1 MSIPKEPRQL
11 MINLM
16 YLVLTAML
24 ALNVS
29 AEIINAFFALNKGIN
44 NTNGI
49 VDNSNIRLKASID
62 AQAKAYSNPAT
73 ASAKSGAEKAIEISK
88 EFASYIT
95 SLNDEMVEAAGGP
108 NPAYTDGRPVRYKD
122 KDVTTRMFLPEGQN
136 RGVELETKINETR
149 AKYLALVSDPKERA
163 DLEKQIALG
172 VETMEEISKVSKAK
186 TWSEYKF
193 KQMPVAAVMPLFT
206 KLRADAKNSETS
218 LLNYFADK
226 VNIKEIKFD
235 GFKVAIAPKN
245 GYIIQGEKFEAD
257 VYLAAYSTNPG
268 SGVSISVNGGGIAT
282 KDGVGHYTATAG
294 ELGKKKV
301 TASAS
306 IKNPMTGETKTVN
319 GEFEYEVG
327 RRSVAISADK
337 MNVFYIGVDN
347 PVSVS
352 AAGVSSNLLKASGS
366 GVSLTDKGDGKYNVT
381 ASAPNPNASITVS
394 APGLQQ
400 TFPFRVKRIPDPVAK
415 LGNKMGGSMGN
426 GEFKA
431 QSGVLAWLEG
441 FDFDAK
447 CQIQSYRLTRVP
459 KRQDPVVIENSGGS
473 FNGQCRSLADAA
485 KPGDIYYIDDVKARC
500 PGDQSGRQ
508 VNSMVFTIK

>member
-49 VDNSNIRLKASID
+49 VDVSNGRLKATID
-62 AQAKAYSNPAT
+62 AQAKAYTNPTT

-88 EFASYIT
+88 EFASYVT
-95 SLNDEMVEAAGGP
+95 DMNDAMVTAAGGP

-122 KDVTTRMFLPEGQN
+122 KDVTTRMFLPEGEN
-136 RGVELETKINETR
+136 KGVELENKIKETR
-149 AKYLALVSDPKERA
+149 EKYLALIANPTEKA
-163 DLEKQIALG
+163 DVEKQIALG
-172 VETMEEISKVSKAK
+172 VETMEDISKVSKAK
-186 TWSEYKF
+186 TWAEYKF
-193 KQMPVAAVMPLFT
+193 KQMPVAAVMPFFT
-206 KLRADAKNSETS
+206 KLKADAKNSETA
-218 LLNYFADK
+218 LLNYFA
-226 VNIKEIKFD
+226 D

-268 SGVSISVNGGGIAT
+268 SGVNISVNGSGQPT
-282 KDGVGHYTATAG
+282 KDGVAHYTATAS

-301 TASAS
+301 TASAT
-306 IKNPMTGETKTVN
+306 IKNPSTGEVKTVN

-381 ASAPNPNASITVS
+381 ASTPNPNASITVS

>member
-62 AQAKAYSNPAT
+62 AQAKAYTNPIT
-73 ASAKSGAEKAIEISK
+73 ANAKSGAEKAIEISK
-88 EFASYIT
+88 EFASYVT
-95 SLNDEMVEAAGGP
+95 GLNDDMVTAAGGP
-108 NPAYTDGRPVRYKD
+108 NPEYADGRPVRFKD
-122 KDVTTRMFLPEGQN
+122 KDVTTRMFLPEGENKGEELQK
-136 RGVELETKINETR
+136 RILETRE
-149 AKYLALVSDPKERA
+149 KYLALITDPKEKA
-163 DLEKQIALG
+163 EIEKQIALG
-172 VETMEEISKVSKAK
+172 VETMEDISKVSKAK

-193 KQMPVAAVMPLFT
+193 KQMPVAAVMPFFT
-206 KLRADAKNSETS
+206 KLKADAKNSETA

-268 SGVSISVNGGGIAT
+268 SGVNISVNGGGLPT
-282 KDGVGHYTATAG
+282 KDGVGHYTTTAT

-301 TASAS
+301 SASAS
-306 IKNPMTGETKTVN
+306 IKNPSTGEVKTVN

-352 AAGVSSNLLKASGS
+352 AAGVSSNDLRVTGS
-366 GVSLTDKGDGKYNVT
+366 GVNISGSAGKYVVT
-381 ASAPNPNASITVS
+381 ASTPNPNASITVS
-394 APGLQQ
+394 AQGLQQ
-400 TFPFRVKRIPDPVAK
+400 NFPFRVKRIPDPVAK

-431 QSGVLAWLEG
+431 QGGVLAWLDG

-447 CQIQSYRLTRVP
+447 CQIQSFRLTRVP
-459 KRQDPVVIENSGGS
+459 KRQDPVVIENPGGS
-473 FNGQCRSLADAA
+473 FNGQSRSLADAA
-485 KPGDIYYIDDVKARC
+485 KPGDIYYFDDVKARC

-508 VNSMVFTIK
+508 INSMVFTIK